1 MLTSYVR
8 RGCTNTLSFAV
19 TSVTAKGI
27 WLLAMPFIF
36 SRLTVADIGIYDY
49 YQSIFLIGSLMISS
63 LSAQPLSRFYLKYRN
78 EHDRQQ
84 ASVATSLLIIS
95 VCAAFCF
102 LLSIITYARY
112 SICGDCYF
120 VMFLLLNAALFA
132 CFSFVTSF
140 YQIREHIKEY
150 MLLYCS
156 QSLLSLLIV
165 FLSLTWGFG
174 VSSLFWA
181 NSVSYLLCLPIL
193 VLLFTQSGSWS
204 QESLIEQ
211 LRFGLPLLAY
221 NILYMLLFAVDRWYL
236 AAQYGYQMSGLYA
249 ILWYFGRLFVYG
261 TLALYEASPILL
273 YNAQH
278 EPDGNQIITRTIKFI
293 TLIYVTGA
301 LMITPCAYV
310 MLTKFMPQHQELLKY
325 VPLFIT
331 PLLLVEVGRFWQAG
345 FNLATKTH
353 YIPFISLV
361 TLLIQLG
368 GLYLFGSLGLQGVI
382 YANGLAFLSYALMN
396 AIGSTLTYHH
406 ELFDVRQIATLFALF
421 IAFNLFLWYS
431 CTTHL
436 PLVYMCVAALVWLPS
451 LWVFGF
457 FSTEEKRYILQI
469 FKKILPVA

>member
-19 TSVTAKGI
+19 TSVCAKGI
-27 WLLAMPFIF
+27 WLLALPFIF
-36 SRLTVADIGIYDY
+36 SRLTVSDIGIFDY

-63 LSAQPLSRFYLKYRN
+63 LSAQPLSRFYLKYRH
-78 EHDRQQ
+78 EPDRQQ
-84 ASVATSLLIIS
+84 ASVATSLIIIS

-102 LLSIITYARY
+102 ALSMAAYARY
-112 SICGDCYF
+112 SIWGDCFF

-150 MLLYCS
+150 MVLYCG
-156 QSLLSLLIV
+156 QS
-165 FLSLTWGFG
+165 FLSLVIVVISLSWGLG

-181 NSVSYLLCLPIL
+181 NSVSYLLCLPTL
-193 VLLFTQSGSWS
+193 VLLYAHSGSWS
-204 QESLIEQ
+204 QEFLIEQ

-236 AAQYGYQMSGLYA
+236 AAHYGYQMSGLYA

-278 EPDGNQIITRTIKFI
+278 ESDGNQIIARTIKFI

-301 LMITPCAYV
+301 LLVTPCAYV
-310 MLTKFMPQHQELLKY
+310 MLTKFMPQHQQLLRY

-353 YIPFISLV
+353 YIPFISLA

-368 GLYLFGSLGLQGVI
+368 GLYFFGPLGLQGVM
-382 YANGLAFLSYALMN
+382 YANGLAFLSYAIMN
-396 AIGSTLTYHH
+396 GIGSALTYHT

-421 IAFNLFLWYS
+421 TVFNLVLWYV
-431 CTTHL
+431 CTTQF
-436 PLVYMCVAALVWLPS
+436 PLMYMLIAALAWLPA

-457 FSTEEKRYILQI
+457 FSLDEKQYILQI
-469 FKKILPVA
+469 CKKFLSVA